1 MADGTFFRLVS
12 LKIAPGVSFL
22 GTVEI
27 EVNMLDATGW
37 VVRSVM
43 TSERGANREVT
54 PDWAKLVRI
63 AIDKDTAFCDTVT
76 EQCRRWISNWELRG
90 ER

>member
-1 MADGTFFRLVS
+1 MVDGTFFRHAAVN
-12 LKIAPGVSFL
+12 IAPGVSFI

-27 EVNMLDATGW
+27 EVNTLDAGGW

-43 TSERGANREVT
+43 AHERGAKREVT
-54 PDWAKLVRI
+54 PEWAKMVRI
-63 AIDKDTAFCDTVT
+63 AIDRDTAFCDSVT

-90 ER
+90 EK

>member
-1 MADGTFFRLVS
+1 MVDGIFFRLVS
-12 LKIAPGVSFL
+12 VQVAPGVSFL

-27 EVNMLDATGW
+27 EVNMLDAGGW

-43 TSERGANREVT
+43 TYDRGANREVT
-54 PDWAKLVRI
+54 PEWAKLVKI
-63 AIDKDTAFCDTVT
+63 AIDRDTALCDTVT